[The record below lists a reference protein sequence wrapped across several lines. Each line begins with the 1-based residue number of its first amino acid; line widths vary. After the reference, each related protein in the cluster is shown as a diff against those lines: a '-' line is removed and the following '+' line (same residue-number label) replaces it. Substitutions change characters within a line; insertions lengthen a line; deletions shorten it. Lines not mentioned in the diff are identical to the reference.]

1 VLSARL
7 YRGSPHSPEA
17 PAVLDVDTLTDV
29 PSQQDQSIR
38 RKQSRR
44 RRPLAAVYPSGV
56 LVAVAGSLVLGPY
69 AGGSVVALALG
80 LFAALLTAITLVI
93 LLTLDVDSRWPS
105 LPDVV
110 AESYLVVW
118 FLLAMASVT
127 LAAFVD
133 DTKPKWL
140 TTLAITLA
148 LASGVLGSSSLFHL
162 LRISTGEGRRLYL
175 GHLLAVRLN
184 GLRGAASGGTE
195 LDEAVA
201 LKPFL
206 VRFQSAVDA
215 ADISALR
222 ERVSEVSIAGEA
234 TSHANLT
241 ALLALDLK
249 LIRDL
254 GRAILLGRLDS
265 PDVGTELLPQ
275 LGEVTVQHAVALNG
289 QSGSGPEPQLTAAAY
304 LGEASRSFAWLQ
316 SAAYREAVEKGEAP
330 PELCAAAAGAVIA
343 RDYILDAVDPETAD
357 RVSPLPEGLTDP
369 AAVLTWWWCY
379 CDFNGSHDGRAFY
392 AVLWMLTGEKFF
404 GTFGWG
410 DRYLLSEL
418 HDRLAMAS
426 SGDTQRLRAQQLI
439 ADVGGIQRVALE
451 LLATSMASWRDR
463 RMPIPEGFEQNWS
476 YWDDPVRLARRAR
489 LFLPRDSE
497 RWISTADK
505 AIEAAAVLLGRGTA
519 DSGLTG
525 LVARSLDRLPAAS
538 TFPVIETQRR
548 PAAAVLAVA
557 LHLAPRSESD
567 DVVELERFLARL
579 PSPLV
584 EGAAQLA
591 AGILHVET
599 DVVHA
604 DPQTVLLEHLRFLH
618 FDQQIAA
625 D

>member
-1 VLSARL
+1 MPRQHNHA
-7 YRGSPHSPEA
+7 H
-17 PAVLDVDTLTDV
+17 
-29 PSQQDQSIR
+29 R

-44 RRPLAAVYPSGV
+44 RRALAAVYPLGV
-56 LVAVAGSLVLGPY
+56 LVAVTASLILGPY

-110 AESYLVVW
+110 AESYLVAW

-133 DTKPKWL
+133 DAKPKWL

-148 LASGVLGSSSLFHL
+148 LASGVLGSISLFQL
-162 LRISTGEGRRLYL
+162 LRISTGEGRQQYL

-184 GLRGAASGGTE
+184 RLWGIASDGTE
-195 LDEAVA
+195 IDEMMA

-206 VRFQSAVDA
+206 VRFQSAIDV

-222 ERVSEVSIAGEA
+222 ERVSEISIAGE
-234 TSHANLT
+234 TTRQTNLT

-265 PDVGTELLPQ
+265 PDVGTGLLPQ
-275 LGEVTVQHAVALNG
+275 LGKVIAQHAVALNG
-289 QSGSGPEPQLTAAAY
+289 QSKVGPEAQRTAAAY
-304 LGEASRSFAWLQ
+304 LGEASRSFAWLE
-316 SAAYREAVEKGEAP
+316 SAAYREAVERGEAP
-330 PELCAAAAGAVIA
+330 PELCAAAAGAVVA
-343 RDYILDAVDPETAD
+343 RDHILDAVDPETAEPA
-357 RVSPLPEGLTDP
+357 SALPEGLTDP
-369 AAVLTWWWCY
+369 AAVLIWWWCY

-418 HDRLAMAS
+418 NDRLVNAS
-426 SGDTQRLRAQQLI
+426 SGDARRLHAQQLVGN
-439 ADVGGIQRVALE
+439 VGGIQRVALE

-497 RWISTADK
+497 RWIAEAD
-505 AIEAAAVLLGRGTA
+505 EAVDALAALLGRGTA

-525 LVARSLDRLPAAS
+525 LVARSLDHLPGTS
-538 TFPVIETQRR
+538 MFPVIETQRR
-548 PAAAVLAVA
+548 PAAAVLAVS

-567 DVVELERFLARL
+567 DLVELERFLARL
-579 PSPLV
+579 PPPLV
-584 EGAAQLA
+584 AGAARLA
-591 AGILHVET
+591 AGILHIET
-599 DVVHA
+599 AVAQA
-604 DPQTVLLEHLRFLH
+604 DPKAVLLEHLKFLH
-618 FDQQIAA
+618 FDQQIAT